1 MARCGVTPA
10 SNVARHLAT
19 APSKPHT
26 APGAFVRRSLCVSV
40 LSGTISSKHRNLTG
54 REEA

>member
-26 APGAFVRRSLCVSV
+26 APGALVMRSLWVSV
-40 LSGTISSKHRNLTG
+40 LSGTISSKHRNLI
-54 REEA
+54 R